1 MDKGSTQTLNVVL
14 CLEAESVLVV
24 PESLELDT
32 AEEIIPPSSAQTGV
46 YGVEV
51 WTRIFFAGMF
61 GPPDPDP
68 VIFSTDPDPDTTCNN
83 GFIKL
88 FLS

>member
-51 WTRIFFAGMF
+51 WTRIFFGPGSQKKEFLRVKF
-61 GPPDPDP
+61 GRALQFQRDQD
-68 VIFSTDPDPDTTCNN
+68 CN
-83 GFIKL
+83 
-88 FLS
+88 